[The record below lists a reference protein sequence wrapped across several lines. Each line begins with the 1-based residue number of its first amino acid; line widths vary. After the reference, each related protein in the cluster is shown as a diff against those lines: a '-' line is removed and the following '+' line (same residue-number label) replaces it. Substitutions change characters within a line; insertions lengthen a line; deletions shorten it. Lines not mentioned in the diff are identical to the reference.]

1 MRRIVEV
8 WSKVIGTRKIV
19 GPDSK
24 LVLKIRTLLLVLP
37 VVTNMLI
44 CINILY
50 RWQFDPPS
58 KQLLQHETHPGVM
71 LI

>member
-37 VVTNMLI
+37 VVTNVLI
-44 CINILY
+44 CANILY
-50 RWQFDPPS
+50 RWKFDPPS
-58 KQLLQHETHPGVM
+58 KEMLQHEAHPGIM
-71 LI
+71 LL

>member
-24 LVLKIRTLLLVLP
+24 LVTKIRTLLLVLP
-37 VVTNMLI
+37 VLTNILI

-58 KQLLQHETHPGVM
+58 KEMLRHEAHPGVM
-71 LI
+71 LL